1 MHRFRF
7 PFATLL
13 FAVIA
18 MLGVLSLMP
27 EASHAA
33 EIEIPA
39 AIAVPVVHP
48 TPEVDSLHRSTP
60 REVRAR
66 GTVDATPPLIALS
79 PFPEFRM
86 MRAKMQIQSIEQFAG
101 GAERLKLTCVSGS
114 KPYGPEGESEDNTFA
129 RFSPSGELGLT
140 ITNPALRGKFAP
152 GQKFYLDFTP
162 AE

>member
-7 PFATLL
+7 PLATLL
-13 FAVIA
+13 FAIIA
-18 MLGVLSLMP
+18 MLGVLSLTP

-33 EIEIPA
+33 EISIPA
-39 AIAVPVVHP
+39 AIAVPVVNA
-48 TPEVDSLHRSTP
+48 TTNVDFLLRSTP
-60 REVRAR
+60 REARTRA
-66 GTVDATPPLIALS
+66 TVDATPPLIAHS
-79 PFPEFRM
+79 PFPESRM

-101 GAERLKLTCVSGS
+101 GERLKLTCVSS

-152 GQKFYLDFTP
+152 GQKFYLDFTL